1 RRCSCRGS
9 TRSRR
14 RACRRGSW
22 TTSVPF
28 LTSAVSQRQRT
39 SEERARAMQP
49 TLFSRVVVYMRR
61 LLVVL
66 ALVSVAAFSQ
76 TPPGRRPPGP
86 RPYFPGAESA
96 ESMVKQSM
104 ERLANERKS
113 YERDAAVLGHLR
125 TADDALV
132 DNMQPSNAIQKA
144 YEEVIEAKRLGP
156 DFTVLQGAIAAERE
170 LEGARRSPISADF
183 GHLRTVVRNE
193 ALGPATRVVIRNA
206 QRLQEETV
214 AWMKVQE
221 LIATHVRTLS
231 DIASQSLQ
239 ASQK

>member
-1 RRCSCRGS
+1 
-9 TRSRR
+9 
-14 RACRRGSW
+14 
-22 TTSVPF
+22 
-28 LTSAVSQRQRT
+28 
-39 SEERARAMQP
+39 
-49 TLFSRVVVYMRR
+49 MRR
-61 LLVVL
+61 LFVVL
-66 ALVSVAAFSQ
+66 MLAAVAAFSQ
-76 TPPGRRPPGP
+76 TPPGRRVRPPGP
-86 RPYFPGAESA
+86 RPNFPGAENA
-96 ESMVKQSM
+96 EMSVKQSM
-104 ERLANERKS
+104 ERLASERKTF
-113 YERDAAVLGHLR
+113 ETDAAVLGHLR

-132 DNMQPSNAIQKA
+132 DAMQPSNALQKA

-156 DFTVLQGAIAAERE
+156 DFTVLQGVIAAERE

-221 LIATHVRTLS
+221 LIAAHVRTLS